1 VTIFE
6 YLSVAASIV
15 LALGVSRLAS
25 SIRHVFD
32 SSRRDAVHA
41 ALFVLLF
48 LIHLLDWWRLWPLH
62 DVQAWNFLEFLI
74 VMGSPISLCI
84 AAAVLVSDEPAEV
97 MSWRAHLSESHRW
110 FFSALTAS
118 VVFCVLRTTLVL
130 EAQLP
135 LLLAVVI
142 VVPLLVGA
150 VLPNRK
156 VHIAVTAVAW
166 VNVVLVI
173 QDFFRAS

>member
-1 VTIFE
+1 MTIFE

-48 LIHLLDWWRLWPLH
+48 LIHLLHWWRLWPLH
-62 DVQAWNFLEFLI
+62 DVQAWNFLQFLI
-74 VMGSPISLCI
+74 VMGGPISLYI
-84 AAAVLVSDEPAEV
+84 AASVLVSDEPAEV
-97 MSWRAHLSESHRW
+97 VSWRAHLAEAHRW
-110 FFSALTAS
+110 FFSVLAAS
-118 VVFCVLRTTLVL
+118 IVFGVLQITLVL
-130 EAQLP
+130 EAQLQ
-135 LLLAVVI
+135 LLLAVVVI
-142 VVPLLVGA
+142 APLLVGA

-156 VHIAVTAVAW
+156 VHIAVTAIAW
-166 VNVVLVI
+166 VNVLLVI
-173 QDFFRAS
+173 RDFFRAS

>member
-1 VTIFE
+1 MTIFE

-48 LIHLLDWWRLWPLH
+48 LIHLNHWWRLWPLH
-62 DVQAWNFLEFLI
+62 DVQEWNFLQFLI
-74 VMGSPISLCI
+74 VRGGPISLYI
-84 AAAVLVSDEPAEV
+84 AAAILVSDEPAEV
-97 MSWRAHLSESHRW
+97 VSWRAHLAGAHRW
-110 FFSALTAS
+110 FFSVLAAS
-118 VVFCVLRTTLVL
+118 VAFGVLRITLVL
-130 EAQLP
+130 EAQFQ
-135 LLLAVVI
+135 LLLAVGVI
-142 VVPLLVGA
+142 VPLLVGA

-156 VHIAVTAVAW
+156 VHIAVTAMAW
-166 VNVVLVI
+166 VSLLLVI
-173 QDFFRAS
+173 QDLFRAS